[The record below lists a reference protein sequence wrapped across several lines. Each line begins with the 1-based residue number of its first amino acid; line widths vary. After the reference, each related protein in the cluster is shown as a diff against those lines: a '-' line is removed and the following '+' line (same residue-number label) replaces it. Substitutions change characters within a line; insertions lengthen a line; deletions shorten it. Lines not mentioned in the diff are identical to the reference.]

1 MDLGQFLTNEEK
13 IASLEHVKRLLSVE
27 IYRICLS
34 NGMNPD
40 TFDYSTYVR
49 PVGNFDYRL
58 GELEK
63 HSKNLVSL
71 VSKLEDL
78 KNA

>member
-1 MDLGQFLTNEEK
+1 MDLGQFLTKEEK
-13 IASLEHVKRLLSVE
+13 IASLEQIKRLLSVE
-27 IYRICLS
+27 IYKICAS
-34 NGMNPD
+34 TGINPD
-40 TFDYSTYVR
+40 TFDYSTYAC
-49 PVGNFDYRL
+49 PVGNVDYRL
-58 GELEK
+58 RELEK